1 MYSRAIKAD
10 TTRARRVAVQLWAD
24 MYAIQVER
32 EAAFKIKERWL
43 DLLASLPSYK
53 GGMAPDADVLD
64 AVLKLGVQGMLACT
78 CFRAGFS
85 SAPVHYHGYIA
96 ICGQH
101 TVRAVEMW
109 LLSSQEIQ
117 RRS

>member
-53 GGMAPDADVLD
+53 GGMAPEADVLD

-78 CFRAGFS
+78 CFRDGFF
-85 SAPVHYHGYIA
+85 PVLVHHRG
-96 ICGQH
+96 
-101 TVRAVEMW
+101 
-109 LLSSQEIQ
+109 
-117 RRS
+117 